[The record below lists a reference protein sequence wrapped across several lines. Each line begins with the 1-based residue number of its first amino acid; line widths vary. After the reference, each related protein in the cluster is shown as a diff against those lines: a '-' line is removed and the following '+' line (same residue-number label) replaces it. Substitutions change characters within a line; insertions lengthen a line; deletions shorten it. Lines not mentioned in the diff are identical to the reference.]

1 MWLRI
6 FCYLGEEASS
16 RNWSWPSKWT
26 NGRRVQTLVFSTL
39 AGQLG
44 VTRGRSLGPSPF
56 NSNHQELSQV
66 QGLKCTNFVV
76 LLGLVP
82 YPRFL
87 VFFLSCSTSRELPEP
102 LMGGELYQ
110 DWLEA
115 GSLVNFCLKNVP
127 KKEMFASNDQLIN
140 SGGRR
145 QVWRGVEPLATRT
158 PAQRELQEYPVL
170 VQGSRFFSFFSID
183 FSTSVPEPGDYIQW
197 TEQNDCQ

>member
-1 MWLRI
+1 M
-6 FCYLGEEASS
+6 
-16 RNWSWPSKWT
+16 
-26 NGRRVQTLVFSTL
+26 QTLVFSTL
-39 AGQLG
+39 AGQFG
-44 VTRGRSLGPSPF
+44 VARGRSLGPSPF

-76 LLGLVP
+76 FLGLVP

-115 GSLVNFCLKNVP
+115 GSLVNICLKNVP

-140 SGGRR
+140 SGGR
-145 QVWRGVEPLATRT
+145 
-158 PAQRELQEYPVL
+158 
-170 VQGSRFFSFFSID
+170 
-183 FSTSVPEPGDYIQW
+183 
-197 TEQNDCQ
+197 

>member
-1 MWLRI
+1 MH
-6 FCYLGEEASS
+6 
-16 RNWSWPSKWT
+16 
-26 NGRRVQTLVFSTL
+26 TLVFSTL

-44 VTRGRSLGPSPF
+44 VARGRSLGPSPI

-66 QGLKCTNFVV
+66 EGPKCTNFVV

-115 GSLVNFCLKNVP
+115 GSLVNIC
-127 KKEMFASNDQLIN
+127 
-140 SGGRR
+140 
-145 QVWRGVEPLATRT
+145 
-158 PAQRELQEYPVL
+158 
-170 VQGSRFFSFFSID
+170 
-183 FSTSVPEPGDYIQW
+183 
-197 TEQNDCQ
+197 QNDIHKRESLRATIS